1 MKTPGFGSSLPTW
14 AVLWL
19 GLTLGLTGCGLRN
32 DEVAPTEEFSKIY
45 NNPAFDN
52 IVALDAQQTA
62 DGGYII
68 LGYLVRESGNGQR
81 VPYLLK
87 VSPTGQ
93 AEWDTNAQAEF
104 GGLANPVGQLRVQ
117 GDEYT
122 FLCAQAGQLVLVRV
136 HEARRRPEV
145 VRQLGGSAAR
155 PLFAQPTADGGL
167 LLLATQPNCAPLA
180 GQATQLIKTDA
191 SLAPVLTRC
200 YPGALGNQGSL
211 GNAADEFAYAGEVT
225 IRGRRL
231 FFFQAWLNDEWTLT
245 FVDAASGDLVQSYAF
260 TDPVSRVKTL
270 PNGFLPLGETAF
282 ATAFTNN
289 TTVLLNARATLL
301 SPSPT
306 DDTRFSAPGDPFH
319 ELRPDRRVPI
329 RTMRVGG
336 REVVA
341 FAAPARN
348 NQIAVF
354 LFQAGTSNL
363 RGRTYLGSTN
373 PYVPNA
379 LLQTA
384 DGGLAVVG
392 TTTVAGRFARIV
404 LIKLSA
410 GDLANLNAQCQGLG
424 LCD

>member
-1 MKTPGFGSSLPTW
+1 MKKQSFGSSMTAYW
-14 AVLWL
+14 ALLWL
-19 GLTLGLTGCGLRN
+19 GLVGCGLRN
-32 DEVAPTEEFSKIY
+32 DEVSPAEEFSKIY

-52 IVALDAQQTA
+52 IVALDAQQTTS
-62 DGGYII
+62 GGYII

-81 VPYLLK
+81 IPYLLK

-93 AEWDTNAQAEF
+93 TEWDTNAQAEF
-104 GGLANPVGQLRVQ
+104 GALANPVGQLRVQ

-136 HEARRRPEV
+136 HEARRRPEI
-145 VRQLGGSAAR
+145 VRQFGGSGAR
-155 PLFAQPTADGGL
+155 PLFAQPTADGGM
-167 LLLATQPNCAPLA
+167 LLLASQPNCGPVPGL
-180 GQATQLIKTDA
+180 ATQLIKTDA
-191 SLAPVLTRC
+191 ALAPVMARC
-200 YPGALGNQGSL
+200 YPGAQGNQGSL
-211 GNAADEFAYAGEVT
+211 GNAADEFAYAGETTV
-225 IRGRRL
+225 RGRRL

-245 FVDAASGDLVQSYAF
+245 FIDAANGDLVQSYAF
-260 TDPVSRVKTL
+260 TDPVSRAKTL
-270 PNGFLPLGETAF
+270 ANGFLPLGETAF
-282 ATAFTNN
+282 ATAFTNQI
-289 TTVLLNARATLL
+289 TVSLNARAALL
-301 SPSPT
+301 SPNPT
-306 DDTRFSAPGDPFH
+306 DDTRFGAPGAPFH
-319 ELRPDRRVPI
+319 ELRPDRRVLI
-329 RTMRVGG
+329 RAMRAGG

-341 FAAPARN
+341 VAAPARN
-348 NQIAVF
+348 NQIALFV
-354 LFQAGTSNL
+354 FQAGANIL

-410 GDLANLNAQCQGLG
+410 GHLANLNAQCQGLG